1 MEINDAFPEY
11 FDKFRHIDPLLS
23 LFAWPALLYRC
34 IFYSK
39 F

>member
-11 FDKFRHIDPLLS
+11 FDKFIDPLLS